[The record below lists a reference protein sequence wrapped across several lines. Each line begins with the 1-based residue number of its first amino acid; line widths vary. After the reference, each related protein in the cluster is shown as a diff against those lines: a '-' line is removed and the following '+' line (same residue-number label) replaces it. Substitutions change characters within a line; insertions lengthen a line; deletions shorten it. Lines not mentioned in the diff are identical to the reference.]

1 MKKRYIVGIVTAG
14 IIFLGAI
21 GSGSDQ
27 PQTSTLHNSQPVTSS
42 SVTEAQTP
50 VATPACDGTVITA
63 SCVADGVNYSKYVY
77 YPAVAEKSHNE
88 TVTTYKQEISSY
100 CTLCNDGTY
109 SPSCATG
116 RGACSH
122 HGGVDQLDA
131 PRYSN
136 VPVNT
141 TTTIIDAPAK
151 EAYFDKIA
159 E

>member
-14 IIFLGAI
+14 IIFLGAL

-27 PQTSTLHNSQPVTSS
+27 PQTSTLDNSQPVNSSTSAES
-42 SVTEAQTP
+42 SAP
-50 VATPACDGTVITA
+50 IAKPACDGTIVTA
-63 SCVADGVNYSKYVY
+63 SCVADGVNYNTYVY
-77 YPAVAEKSHNE
+77 HPAVAEKSHTE

-122 HGGVDQLDA
+122 HGGVDQWNA

-151 EAYFDKIA
+151 EAYYDKIA